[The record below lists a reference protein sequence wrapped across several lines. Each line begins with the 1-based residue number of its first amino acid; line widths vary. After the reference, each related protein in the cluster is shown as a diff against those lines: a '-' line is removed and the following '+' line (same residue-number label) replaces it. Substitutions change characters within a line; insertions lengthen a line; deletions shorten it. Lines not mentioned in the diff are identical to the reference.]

1 MDEQPLLTLSPSMA
15 GCTSAVPPSAPE
27 RPGAAVPGH
36 NCKMID
42 CPVDPTVHLKSLGIG
57 LESILRGLNTPVLN
71 SN

>member
-1 MDEQPLLTLSPSMA
+1 
-15 GCTSAVPPSAPE
+15 
-27 RPGAAVPGH
+27 
-36 NCKMID
+36 MID